1 MYLHNL
7 LRQLDEDWTQRFS
20 DSPMFE
26 SRGAFQAA
34 PLKPAM
40 DVVARGEELVL
51 FVELPGVEPDSL
63 DVEVVDETM
72 TLRARR
78 AEPTLN
84 DGERYLRRERRG
96 GDVMRA
102 LQLPFRV
109 EADQIEAHYRNGILE
124 VRLPRRVA
132 DRPRRINVRV
142 SEGDAP
148 QPREAITE
156 TNDAT
161 VTGEG
166 ETGNGNGNGNGNR
179 NGNR

>member
-63 DVEVVDETM
+63 DLEVVEETL

-78 AEPTLN
+78 AEPTLQE
-84 DGERYLRRERRG
+84 GERYLTRERRG
-96 GDVMRA
+96 GEVMRA

-109 EADQIEAHYRNGILE
+109 ETEQVEAHYRNGILE
-124 VRLPRRVA
+124 IRLPRRSA
-132 DRPRRINVRV
+132 DRPRRIAVRI
-142 SEGDAP
+142 GDEDGGPEAIAEN
-148 QPREAITE
+148 REATSE
-156 TNDAT
+156 EASAT
-161 VTGEG
+161 
-166 ETGNGNGNGNGNR
+166 NGNGNTP
-179 NGNR
+179 